1 MAKQQLIQQAEQ
13 IRDEYRIGAN
23 SAERVGNA
31 LLAIIHALSE
41 ADVEELSKF
50 FLRKDREDTAKEL
63 ITLLNGAEF
72 GDFIDS
78 ISHGKGG
85 VVDALGNAQFESV
98 KVRGVLESLVTIY
111 NQLQAIKGDQVFT
124 ESSRVDDLVAVDED
138 TYRLYLYKET
148 ETDFI
153 AFKEGDILRGSVR
166 SISNE
171 TQGGMSWVRVLNTNQ
186 VDNTATVVMYPNEE
200 VPSGVNLVPTKHMI
214 LHRWGNAVDKSRQT
228 TWYLSSTEGR
238 IMFLNGVTKPI
249 LEESNY
255 SAFWGK
261 PIKLKAFEDKPIN
274 YEQPYF
280 YARGAL
286 IQDLI
291 RVDYMGNPIIDY
303 KDRGKWEQGKE
314 YTDGRSY
321 PYEGDDVWHLDCRW
335 RCIVESTTQEPK
347 WNATDWVMVSGNE
360 KLSLEL
366 YSDGGFVYRP
376 NSSFTA
382 NITAKVFMGNED
394 ITAFIDDLDWKWTR
408 ETNNINGDN
417 AWNVNHTG
425 NTNKLTITQ
434 EDMEDLSDYT
444 KFICTAFVRDG
455 KEIKKIDKEVVI

>member
-1 MAKQQLIQQAEQ
+1 MSKQQLIQQAEQ

-291 RVDYMGNPIIDY
+291 RVDYMGQVVKEIIDA
-303 KDRGKWEQGKE
+303 GLWQQGKE
-314 YTDGRSY
+314 YKNGEKY
-321 PYEGDDVWHLDCRW
+321 PYQQHDVWLGGNRW
-335 RCIVESTTQEPK
+335 RCLINNSTDKPR
-347 WNATDWVMVSGNE
+347 WNSPCWIPIGGNQLLRM
-360 KLSLEL
+360 KLTNTHGTLFRPGQVHTSFIA
-366 YSDGGFVYRP
+366 SVYYGD
-376 NSSFTA
+376 
-382 NITAKVFMGNED
+382 ID
-394 ITAFIDDLDWKWTR
+394 ITADIEPLDWQWLR
-408 ETNNINGDN
+408 ETSNPN
-417 AWNVNHTG
+417 ADLAWIEAHKEA
-425 NTNKLTITQ
+425 TNQIEITDKDIDPNYRNQ
-434 EDMEDLSDYT
+434 T
-444 KFICTAFVRDG
+444 RFICKAYVRLRD
-455 KEIKKIDKEVVI
+455 EITELRKDIIV